1 MGSTQGRF
9 SAGLCPLSKSRFLP
23 EPLLC
28 LGNKPVENRP
38 CRCTAPQK
46 LPLLRSLELCKF
58 ATRALEN
65 GKRRHPVPTA
75 PQKLPSLGSLEVC
88 KLATRGAETPW
99 KCAMFQFC
107 PQGPRVFQVA
117 GAWTEKNVVRCF
129 LVTYVFGRAGGS
141 RLLPP
146 PPSPTIFG
154 SCYIA
159 CSGPARKLAKLALLP
174 PCSLSYSL
182 SDVQDSPALRPVWI
196 ARLTSESRATLPRWL
211 VRVCLL

>member
-141 RLLPP
+141 RLPP
-146 PPSPTIFG
+146 PPPLPRS
-154 SCYIA
+154 
-159 CSGPARKLAKLALLP
+159 LAH
-174 PCSLSYSL
+174 
-182 SDVQDSPALRPVWI
+182 
-196 ARLTSESRATLPRWL
+196 ATLRAQGLRGSWQN
-211 VRVCLL
+211 